1 MTIDLRSSITTL
13 LLVTAAAAC
22 VSPPD
27 DEAPAAA
34 EQQLR
39 GRDAVQLAAADFDSL
54 RAPAS
59 AGTTPN
65 PRPTLMTPATV
76 IIFVT
81 FYLTSVNGENL
92 CADDANGVTNGQAD
106 VWHCG
111 VNKANIVWNA
121 FNAGARGFELSS
133 LDSGQCLTYLNAG
146 LTNGTPVVM
155 RNCDADDISQ
165 YWHWYLLTE
174 PDGTYTFLVPSKA
187 VPIGGQP
194 PSNTPVLSIVGPT
207 ATNGSLLQLWRVD
220 ANVALQAVDLD

>member
-1 MTIDLRSSITTL
+1 MFRPISVLI
-13 LLVTAAAAC
+13 VT
-22 VSPPD
+22 
-27 DEAPAAA
+27 
-34 EQQLR
+34 
-39 GRDAVQLAAADFDSL
+39 LAAPLYGCMTDPTEDQARTETQGDELVS
-54 RAPAS
+54 APS
-59 AGTTPN
+59 ATGSGA
-65 PRPTLMTPATV
+65 TLMAPATV
-76 IIFVT
+76 TTIFVA
-81 FYLTSVNGENL
+81 FYRTSVNGENL

-121 FNAGARGFELSS
+121 FNAGALGFELSS

-165 YWHWYLLTE
+165 YWYWYRLTE
-174 PDGTYTFLVPSKA
+174 PDGPNDFLVPSKA

-207 ATNGSLLQLWRVD
+207 GTNGSLLQLWRVD
-220 ANVALQAVDLD
+220 ANVTLQAVDLD